1 MFGGM
6 AGLLGRRIGLDA
18 PPGDTVFLRD
28 DDVTADNIRHL
39 FKSAF
44 LKASFD
50 DDGDILVRMDN
61 GLNVLVIVDEQRKFL
76 KFIAAIGFREDV
88 DEFAKL
94 SLLNELNTNLIFC
107 RFGMLREG
115 QGIAEYFLPFD
126 EGILAFQ
133 IVEALRIFAR
143 VTLEGIRNLDKDDLV
158 G

>member
-1 MFGGM
+1 MFGGL

-18 PPGDTVFLRD
+18 PPGDTVFLREE
-28 DDVTADNIRHL
+28 DVTADNIRQL

-44 LKASFD
+44 LKAQFD
-50 DDGDILVRMDN
+50 DDGDIMVRMDN
-61 GLNVLVIVDEQRKFL
+61 GLKVFVIVDEKRKFL
-76 KFIAAIGFREDV
+76 KFLAGFGFKEDA

-94 SLLNELNTNLIFC
+94 RLLNELNTHLIFC
-107 RFGMLREG
+107 RFGMLRPE
-115 QGIAEYFLPFD
+115 QGVAECFLPFE

-143 VTLEGIRNLDKDDLV
+143 VTLDGIREFDKEDLV

>member
-1 MFGGM
+1 MFGGL

-18 PPGDTVFLRD
+18 PPGDTVFLRE
-28 DDVTADNIRHL
+28 DDVTADNIRQL

-61 GLNVLVIVDEQRKFL
+61 GLSVLVIVDEKRNFL
-76 KFIAAIGFREDV
+76 KFLAGFGFKDDA
-88 DEFAKL
+88 DEFEKL
-94 SLLNELNTNLIFC
+94 RLLNELNANLIFC
-107 RFGMLREG
+107 RFGMLRDG